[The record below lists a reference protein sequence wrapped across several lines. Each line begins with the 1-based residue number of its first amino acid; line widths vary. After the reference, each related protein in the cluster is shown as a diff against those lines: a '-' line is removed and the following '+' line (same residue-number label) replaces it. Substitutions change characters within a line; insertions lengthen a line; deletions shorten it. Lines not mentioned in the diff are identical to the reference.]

1 MEQTNRN
8 IDFCGINNLLL
19 KLEGHGF
26 NKHDLRKIAA
36 RIAAQMGADII
47 LSVK

>member
-19 KLEGHGF
+19 TLERHGF
-26 NKHDLRKIAA
+26 NKNDLRKIAA
-36 RIAAQMGADII
+36 RIAAQTGADII
-47 LSVK
+47 LPAR

>member
-19 KLEGHGF
+19 MLEGHGF
-26 NKHDLRKIAA
+26 NKNDLRKIAA